1 MSIGSTPSMMHD
13 CPILDG
19 VTEIRPGT
27 YIFMDAS
34 QANAYGSL
42 ARNAATILTTVISR
56 PTPERVITDV
66 GAKGITAQTRSKG
79 FCATRGLGLIKGW
92 PEVEIFDVYDEHA
105 IIYNKAFHDGVRVG
119 DKVEIIPN
127 HICPVVNLHETA
139 YLVTDGEVVE
149 EIPVACRGKLK

>member
-1 MSIGSTPSMMHD
+1 M
-13 CPILDG
+13 
-19 VTEIRPGT
+19 
-27 YIFMDAS
+27 
-34 QANAYGSL
+34 
-42 ARNAATILTTVISR
+42 
-56 PTPERVITDV
+56 
-66 GAKGITAQTRSKG
+66 
-79 FCATRGLGLIKGW
+79 
-92 PEVEIFDVYDEHA
+92 YDEHA